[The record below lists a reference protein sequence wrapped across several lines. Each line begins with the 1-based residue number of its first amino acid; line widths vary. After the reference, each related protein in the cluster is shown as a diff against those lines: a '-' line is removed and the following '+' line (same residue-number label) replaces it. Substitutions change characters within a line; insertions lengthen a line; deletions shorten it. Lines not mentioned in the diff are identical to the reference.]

1 MQLIQLSH
9 LLFLEVLDLLLSL
22 GELLVDGALLTLHTL
37 LLVLEVTDVEL
48 DAILGIVEH
57 ETVVTKALDF
67 VDLGVLAELWVEVV
81 IVVIV
86 ILFLDFFLFGL
97 LAIFVTLSIILL
109 DLLRSATLLGDL
121 LIEGQDLVVV
131 LMVGIDQFVEL
142 GQQFGLFLFDVFNLC
157 TLSDQFLGDLLDFF
171 DNETLGLSASLE
183 LAREAEV
190 FRLHRLEQD

>member
-22 GELLVDGALLTLHTL
+22 GEFLVDGALLTLHTL

-86 ILFLDFFLFGL
+86 ILFLDFFLFGF

-121 LIEGQDLVVV
+121 LVEGQDLVVV

>member
-121 LIEGQDLVVV
+121 LVEGQDLVVV

>member
-1 MQLIQLSH
+1 M
-9 LLFLEVLDLLLSL
+9 LLSL

-37 LLVLEVTDVEL
+37 LLVLEVTDIQL

-109 DLLRSATLLGDL
+109 DLLRSATLFGDFL
-121 LIEGQDLVVV
+121 VEGQDLVVV
-131 LMVGIDQFVEL
+131 LMVGID
-142 GQQFGLFLFDVFNLC
+142 
-157 TLSDQFLGDLLDFF
+157 
-171 DNETLGLSASLE
+171 
-183 LAREAEV
+183 
-190 FRLHRLEQD
+190 

>member
-1 MQLIQLSH
+1 M
-9 LLFLEVLDLLLSL
+9 LLSL
-22 GELLVDGALLTLHTL
+22 GEFLVDGALLTLHTL

-86 ILFLDFFLFGL
+86 ILFLDFFLFGF

-109 DLLRSATLLGDL
+109 DLFRSATLLGDL
-121 LIEGQDLVVV
+121 LVEGQDLVVV

-157 TLSDQFLGDLLDFF
+157 TLSDQFLRDLLDFF

>member
-1 MQLIQLSH
+1 M
-9 LLFLEVLDLLLSL
+9 LLSL

-37 LLVLEVTDVEL
+37 LLVLEVTDIEL

-121 LIEGQDLVVV
+121 LVESQDLVVV

-171 DNETLGLSASLE
+171 DNETLGLGASLE

-190 FRLHRLEQD
+190 LRLHRLEQD

>member
-22 GELLVDGALLTLHTL
+22 GEFLVDGALLTLHTL

-86 ILFLDFFLFGL
+86 ILFLDFFLFGF

-109 DLLRSATLLGDL
+109 DLFRSATLLGDL
-121 LIEGQDLVVV
+121 LVEGQDLVVV

-157 TLSDQFLGDLLDFF
+157 TLSDQFLRDLLDFF

>member
-22 GELLVDGALLTLHTL
+22 GEFLVDGALLTLHTL

-97 LAIFVTLSIILL
+97 LAIFVTLSVILL

-121 LIEGQDLVVV
+121 LVEGQDLVVV

-157 TLSDQFLGDLLDFF
+157 TLSDQFLRDLLDFF